1 MIERV
6 AKLSEKQKIINE
18 TLEKDYLIKYAKG
31 TSSNTNKFHF
41 HDLYEIYFSLSDNI
55 KCFINDKVYDVAY
68 GDVFLF
74 SPSDFHKI
82 VASGNAEYERYFILF
97 NPIYVQHLSTQSTD
111 LLKCFSGRELSSTPV
126 IHLDN
131 PGAKIFIELLDKALN
146 FNNSKNYGDDVYK
159 KITLAEIL
167 IMTSKN
173 YDNKNITPCSSSV
186 SSYNKIS
193 SIISYIDSHLENKL
207 TLDILSSNFFISKFY
222 METLF
227 KTTTGLTVNE
237 YIITKR
243 ILCAKELL
251 KNNLSVT
258 SVAEMTGFN
267 NYSHF
272 IRTFTKLVHIS
283 PKQYSKKAIY
293 ANF

>member
-1 MIERV
+1 MI
-6 AKLSEKQKIINE
+6 KLSEKQKIINE

-55 KCFINDKVYDVAY
+55 KCFINDKVYDVSY

-74 SPSDFHKI
+74 SPTDFHKI

-97 NPIYVQHLSTQSTD
+97 NPIYIQYLSTQETD
-111 LLKCFSGRELSSTPV
+111 LLKCFSGRESDSTPV

-131 PGAKIFIELLDKALN
+131 ADSKRFTKLLDKALYFSNLKN
-146 FNNSKNYGDDVYK
+146 FGDDIYK
-159 KITLAEIL
+159 KITLGEIL

-173 YDNKNITPCSSSV
+173 YDNKNFTPCSTSV

-193 SIISYIDSHLENKL
+193 SIITYIDSHLENKL
-207 TLDILSSNFFISKFY
+207 TLDLLSSNFFISKYY

-227 KTTTGLTVNE
+227 KSTTGLTVNE

-243 ILCAKELL
+243 ILRAKELL
-251 KNNLSVT
+251 KKNLTVT
-258 SVAEMTGFN
+258 LVSEMTGFN

-272 IRTFTKLVHIS
+272 IRTFTKMVHIS